1 MPRSKQKSRESILEA
16 VESVLRKRGAHNTTM
31 DTVATEAGCAKGL
44 VHYHFDTKQKLLVE
58 AVSRIAQTRE
68 TAWKEAFA
76 TPDPQDA
83 VDRTWALIRKE
94 ADSGTLRAWS
104 SLVALGD
111 PKIDHSVSIAAGKL
125 RELMAEGT
133 ERLFEAT
140 GVESAVP
147 TQEMGWL
154 LAAVVDG
161 VTFHAAAGADLS
173 VLENA
178 YAAAWLGLLSL
189 TTQRD

>member
-1 MPRSKQKSRESILEA
+1 MSRSKQKSRISILEA

-58 AVSRIAQTRE
+58 AVSRIAGARE
-68 TAWKEAFA
+68 AAWTEAFA
-76 TPDPQDA
+76 TPDPQEA
-83 VDRTWALIRKE
+83 VDRTWALIREE
-94 ADSGTLRAWS
+94 ADAGTLRAWS

-111 PKIDHSVSIAAGKL
+111 PKVDQAVSKAADRL
-125 RELMAEGT
+125 RQLMAEGT

-140 GVESAVP
+140 GVEPGLP
-147 TQEMGWL
+147 TREMGWL
-154 LAAVVDG
+154 LAAVVHG
-161 VTFHAAAGADLS
+161 VTFHAAAGADLG

-189 TTQRD
+189 TTARD

>member
-1 MPRSKQKSRESILEA
+1 ME
-16 VESVLRKRGAHNTTM
+16 
-31 DTVATEAGCAKGL
+31 TVATEAGCAKGL

-58 AVSRIAQTRE
+58 AVSRIAQARQA
-68 TAWKEAFA
+68 AWREAFA
-76 TPDPQDA
+76 TGDPQTA
-83 VDRTWALIRKE
+83 VDRTWALIKQE

-104 SLVALGD
+104 SLVALAD
-111 PKIDHSVSIAAGKL
+111 PKVDQAVSIAAVKL
-125 RELMAEGT
+125 RELMAESM

-140 GVESAVP
+140 GVEAGVP
-147 TQEMGWL
+147 TLELGWL
-154 LAAVVDG
+154 LAAVVHG
-161 VTFHAAAGADLS
+161 VTFHATAGADLG

>member
-16 VESVLRKRGAHNTTM
+16 VESVLRKRGAHSTTM

-58 AVSRIAQTRE
+58 AVSRIAKTRE
-68 TAWKEAFA
+68 TAWNEAFD
-76 TPDPQDA
+76 TPDPQEA
-83 VDRTWALIRKE
+83 VDRTWSLIRKE

-111 PKIDHSVSIAAGKL
+111 PEVDRAVSIAAAAL

-140 GVESAVP
+140 GVEPGVP
-147 TQEMGWL
+147 TREMGWL
-154 LAAVVDG
+154 LAAVVHG
-161 VTFHAAAGADLS
+161 VTFHAASGADLS